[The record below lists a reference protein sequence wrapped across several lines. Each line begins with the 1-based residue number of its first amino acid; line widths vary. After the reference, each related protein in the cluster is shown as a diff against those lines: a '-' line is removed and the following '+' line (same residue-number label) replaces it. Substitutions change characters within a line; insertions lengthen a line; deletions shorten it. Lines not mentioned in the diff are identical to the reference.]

1 MLSPADL
8 PNDIAALKALL
19 LAQDEVVEGLRE
31 QLNTR
36 AVEIEHLKLQ
46 IAKLRRMQFGRK
58 SEKLDHQIEQLELQ
72 LEDLQADEAEAARE
86 MPAADQAPRKKSVR
100 RPCPIICHETRRYMR
115 RRPMPA
121 QPAVAACGR
130 WARTRRSN
138 WSSCRPA
145 SA

>member
-46 IAKLRRMQFGRK
+46 IAK
-58 SEKLDHQIEQLELQ
+58 
-72 LEDLQADEAEAARE
+72 
-86 MPAADQAPRKKSVR
+86 
-100 RPCPIICHETRRYMR
+100 
-115 RRPMPA
+115 
-121 QPAVAACGR
+121 
-130 WARTRRSN
+130 
-138 WSSCRPA
+138 
-145 SA
+145 